1 MKNFPIIDKE
11 TGREYWISRSVC
23 VVILV
28 KVEEGDDVA
37 ILATKRGKGTPDPEY
52 VNTWCLP
59 CGYVEF
65 DETIKEAAAR
75 ELFEET
81 GLDFLPEKFKLVSI
95 NDNPKGDKRQ
105 NITFRFLLDLSDYSL
120 EQLCEQ
126 LTPSNSEPDE
136 VSDIIFIPVWQIPA
150 YKWAFNHEQL
160 CQEILNHDC
169 LQDFPN

>member
-1 MKNFPIIDKE
+1 MHTFWSK
-11 TGREYWISRSVC
+11 
-23 VVILV
+23 
-28 KVEEGDDVA
+28 
-37 ILATKRGKGTPDPEY
+37 
-52 VNTWCLP
+52 
-59 CGYVEF
+59 
-65 DETIKEAAAR
+65 
-75 ELFEET
+75 
-81 GLDFLPEKFKLVSI
+81 KFKLVSI

-169 LQDFPN
+169 LQ